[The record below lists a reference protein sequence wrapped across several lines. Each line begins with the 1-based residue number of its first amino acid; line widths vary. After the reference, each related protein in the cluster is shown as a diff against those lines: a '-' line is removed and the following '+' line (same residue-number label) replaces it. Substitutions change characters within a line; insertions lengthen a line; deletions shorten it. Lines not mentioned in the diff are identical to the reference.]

1 MNRIERL
8 RVVAAFVSGIVF
20 GLGLALSGM
29 LNPVR
34 VQGFLDITRDWDPS
48 LGFVL
53 AGAVSVSALG
63 MALVRRMR
71 EPLLD
76 SRFHLPET
84 RVIDR
89 RLLVGSA
96 IFGVGWGMV
105 GLCPGPALASLSL
118 GLPATVLFIAS
129 MLAGMAAHDRLFGA
143 RPWQRAS

>member
-8 RVVAAFVSGIVF
+8 RVVAALMSGIVF

-29 LNPVR
+29 LNPARVR
-34 VQGFLDITRDWDPS
+34 GFLDITRDWDPS

-53 AGAVSVSALG
+53 AGAVAVSALG
-63 MALVRRMR
+63 MALVRRMHK
-71 EPLLD
+71 PLLD

-84 RVIDR
+84 RIIDR

-96 IFGVGWGMV
+96 IFGIGWGMV

-118 GLPATVLFIAS
+118 GLPATALFSAA

-143 RPWQRAS
+143 RLRQRTS

>member
-8 RVVAAFVSGIVF
+8 RIIAAFMSGIVF

-29 LNPVR
+29 LNPARVR
-34 VQGFLDITRDWDPS
+34 GFLDIARDWDPS

-53 AGAVSVSALG
+53 AGAVAVSALG
-63 MALVRRMR
+63 MALVRRMHK
-71 EPLLD
+71 PLLN

-84 RVIDR
+84 RIIDR

-96 IFGVGWGMV
+96 IFGIGWGMI

-118 GLPATVLFIAS
+118 GLPATALFSAA

-143 RPWQRAS
+143 GLWQRIS